1 MLLALRIEIAHI
13 YIHFVSACCKVQ
25 GSGYNFFA
33 QLELQWVIHSHLFY
47 LVHADNIA
55 CYLFIHRWH
64 DSHKPT
70 INFSAFHLHHWKIV
84 LGFSPHYPTTLLH
97 ALGNY
102 GNSSLSK
109 YKTCSLYLWHTRCS
123 CDSYFPL
130 FEVLLTV
137 IQDLF
142 ASYYLTVLI
151 LTSHVVEKVGFT
163 CTPRI

>member
-1 MLLALRIEIAHI
+1 MLLALRVEIAHI

-33 QLELQWVIHSHLFY
+33 QLELQWVIHSHFC

-55 CYLFIHRWH
+55 CYLFIHRWY

-102 GNSSLSK
+102 GNSSLSIR
-109 YKTCSLYLWHTRCS
+109 LVVNI
-123 CDSYFPL
+123 CD
-130 FEVLLTV
+130 T
-137 IQDLF
+137 QDV
-142 ASYYLTVLI
+142 AVI
-151 LTSHVVEKVGFT
+151 LTSHYLRYYWLSFKICLQAIIWLLWFS
-163 CTPRI
+163 PAM